1 MTEIKIKN
9 LSAIQIAAQK
19 FISQMGNNKIF
30 AFYGEMGVGKTTFI
44 KQLCSSLGVNQEV
57 TSPTFSLVNEYET
70 KKGDIIYHFDF
81 YRLEIDEEALDFGL
95 YEYLDSGNICL
106 LEWPEIIEKLLPEQT
121 VKIKINLNKDNTRS
135 IIGEF

>member
-1 MTEIKIKN
+1 MAEIKIEN
-9 LSAIQIAAQK
+9 LSAIQVAAQK

-70 KKGDIIYHFDF
+70 KKEDIIYHFDF
-81 YRLEIDEEALDFGL
+81 YRLETDEEALDFGL

-106 LEWPEIIEKLLPEQT
+106 LEWPEIIEKLLPKET
-121 VKIKINLNKDNTRS
+121 VKIKINLNDDNTRS
-135 IIGEF
+135 LIF